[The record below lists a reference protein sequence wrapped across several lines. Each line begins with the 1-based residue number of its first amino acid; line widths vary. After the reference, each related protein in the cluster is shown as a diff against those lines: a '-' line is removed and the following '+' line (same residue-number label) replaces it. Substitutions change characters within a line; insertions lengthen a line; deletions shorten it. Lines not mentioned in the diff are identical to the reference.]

1 MSRLHHIFFM
11 VLLKLLTVSVIIYV
25 YCGILGEYGIAAEV
39 EIFFKQGWAEEYFN
53 CLVQAIET
61 GRIE

>member
-1 MSRLHHIFFM
+1 M